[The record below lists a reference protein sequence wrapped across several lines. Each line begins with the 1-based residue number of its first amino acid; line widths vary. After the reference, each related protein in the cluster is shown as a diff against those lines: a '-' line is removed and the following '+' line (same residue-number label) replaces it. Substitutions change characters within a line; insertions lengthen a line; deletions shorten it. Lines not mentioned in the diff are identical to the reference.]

1 MSSEE
6 FARQF
11 PNLAPM
17 KDTHM
22 YLRICDLAMQDLKK
36 EECTKSKSSNN
47 LENKLKLNNQESN
60 KEVFWQGEY
69 DNRSTLLHNLRFDK
83 FPTISSEKLFVAAAK
98 RINTEN
104 VVPISNYDLSSLG
117 LLNVATNKGF
127 EEIHNPASKNLSIKM
142 FLKSNF
148 SKSTGGIAN
157 FVPFHTEDGIPGM
170 STSMFLGEI
179 KSIKEFQ
186 KCFFALFTLKSR
198 ATPWDKQLEPLWSFF
213 IDKDYFENKLN
224 CKQYYCQDEPGTF
237 CAKFTDHILL
247 QNATRFS
254 NELPHLDKQ
263 ENKHLFVLKT

>member
-1 MSSEE
+1 MTEEE
-6 FARQF
+6 FAIQF

-17 KDTHM
+17 RESYM

-36 EECTKSKSSNN
+36 DENSKSKLSTN
-47 LENKLKLNNQESN
+47 LDQKLKLNNQLSN
-60 KEVFWQGEY
+60 KETFWQGEV
-69 DNRSTLLHNLRFDK
+69 DNRSTKLHSIRFDK
-83 FPTISSEKLFVAAAK
+83 FPTISSEKLFVEASHRFNPDA
-98 RINTEN
+98 IT
-104 VVPISNYDLSSLG
+104 PTSNYDLSSLG

-148 SKSTGGIAN
+148 SKSAGGIAN
-157 FVPFHTEDGIPGM
+157 FVPFHTEEGVAGM

-198 ATPWDKQLEPLWSFF
+198 VSPWDKQLEPLWAYF

-224 CKQYYCQDEPGTF
+224 CKQYYCNDEPGTF

-254 NELPHLDKQ
+254 NNLPHLDKQ
-263 ENKHLFVLKT
+263 EFKHFTF